1 MNNGNKQI
9 RVGLIG
15 YGLAGATF
23 HAPVLTTIEGLKL
36 VKVVERSGRGASQER
51 YPWVQVVRQ
60 SNELY
65 DDPEIDLVVITT
77 PSTNHYSFAKEALE
91 AGKHVVVEKPFT
103 TTAEEAEEL
112 IMLARE
118 KQLMLSVFH
127 NRRWDGDFLTV
138 RQIVKQQMLGR
149 ITSCEFR
156 WDRYRPDVNKAKWRE
171 TDAAGAG
178 IFYDLGVHFLDQALM
193 LFGRPETI
201 RGDIRV
207 LREGGAA
214 DDFFDVSLGYP
225 DGLNVR
231 LTSSVL
237 VREAGPRYALHGTE
251 GSFVKY
257 GIDPQEDALRAGLS
271 PSAAGWGR
279 EAEANWGTLNATVGG
294 LHVVGRVETAAGSY
308 ASYYRNVY
316 EHLAYGAELEVKPE
330 QAAATIQLIEH
341 AFQSSREGRTIHLQG

>member
-1 MNNGNKQI
+1 MDNGNKEI

-23 HAPVLTTIEGLKL
+23 HAPVLTTVDGLKL
-36 VKVVERSGRGASQER
+36 VKVVERSGRGASKER

-60 SNELY
+60 PSELY
-65 DDPEIDLVVITT
+65 CDPEIDLVVITT
-77 PSTNHYSFAKEALE
+77 PSTNHYEFAKEALK

-103 TTAEEAEEL
+103 TTAEEAAEL
-112 IMLARE
+112 ITLARE

-138 RQIVKQQMLGR
+138 QQIVRQQLLGR
-149 ITSCEFR
+149 ITACEFR
-156 WDRYRPDVNKAKWRE
+156 WDRYRPVVNKAKWRE
-171 TDAAGAG
+171 TDAAGSG
-178 IFYDLGVHFLDQALM
+178 IFYDLGVHFLDQALK
-193 LFGRPETI
+193 LFGHPETV

-207 LREGGAA
+207 QRDGGVA

-237 VREAGPRYALHGTE
+237 VREPGPRYALHGTE
-251 GSFVKY
+251 GSFIKY

-271 PSAAGWGR
+271 PRSAGWGMGP
-279 EAEANWGTLNATVGG
+279 EANWGMLNTTVGG

-308 ASYYRNVY
+308 ASYYRNIY
-316 EHLAYGAELEVKPE
+316 EHLAYGEELEVKPE
-330 QAAATIQLIEH
+330 EAAATIQLIEQ
-341 AFQSSREGRTIHLQG
+341 AFQSSREGRTINLMG